1 MRFGTGGNRKTEWEQ
16 HRKALIQEGTSGK
29 TVRDTLPNTSFPLTG
44 EAEAIYFKRA
54 RDFLTTTLA
63 HCILCRHQD
72 VADRIEGS

>member
-1 MRFGTGGNRKTEWEQ
+1 MRLRNGGNRKADWEL

-54 RDFLTTTLA
+54 RDFLSTTLA
-63 HCILCRHQD
+63 NYILCGHQD
-72 VADRIEGS
+72 VAD